1 MYLKVGTVYL
11 AMKKEPT
18 SKFLKVKCNKCRNEQ
33 ILFNRAASTVTCL
46 VCSAVL
52 AEPTGG
58 VADIKGKVIQVLD
71 K

>member
-1 MYLKVGTVYL
+1 
-11 AMKKEPT
+11 MKREPT

-33 ILFNRAASTVTCL
+33 ITFNRAASTVKCL
-46 VCSAVL
+46 VCGAVL

-58 VADIKGKVIQVLD
+58 VADIKAKVIQILD